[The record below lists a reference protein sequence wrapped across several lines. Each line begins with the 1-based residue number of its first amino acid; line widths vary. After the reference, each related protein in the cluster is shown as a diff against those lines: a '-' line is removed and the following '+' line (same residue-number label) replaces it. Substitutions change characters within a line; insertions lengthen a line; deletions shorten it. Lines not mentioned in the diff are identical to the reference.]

1 MFKLLRFY
9 SASSFIVIFLT
20 AVLLTVFYRQV
31 TMHWIEHLAQTG
43 NLSLAQTVLSSVEPE
58 LEACLDPGTGPGK
71 LPAGLVSQ
79 IHRMTRNSALS
90 RIDIYD
96 RNGLPVFST
105 HPVRAVSARNRDPAF
120 IAALD
125 GRASGTTIFRDT
137 FGHLKERTSANSQ
150 MRTYTPIRGSSSGE
164 VIGVFEAHADVRHLL
179 EESDGILSNILAGA
193 EIILASLYGILFF
206 VVRYARNI
214 ITAQQETFLERT
226 ASLEALSEGL
236 LKGEESRKK
245 QIATELHEG
254 LAQTLSAIKANVES
268 DRRMNDRRGAARTNR
283 PAMDAIVPVLQH
295 AIQEVRTIATE
306 LRPSS
311 LDDLGLLPTINWFC
325 REFEHRHPEI
335 RIRRDISLPE
345 DMIPARLKVEMYR
358 IIESAFKNIA
368 KYSRTDQ
375 ISFLLYPASGMIHL
389 VMSDTPAMPPR
400 TEVLSRLDPGASPQL
415 RFAEMRER
423 TSLSGGTFSAA
434 LNGSEWVTL
443 HSSWACVAET
453 N

>member
-31 TMHWIEHLAQTG
+31 TMHWIEHLAQTS
-43 NLSLAQTVLSSVEPE
+43 NLSLAQTVLSSVAPE
-58 LEACLDPGTGPGK
+58 LETCLDPGAGPGE

-79 IHRMTRNSALS
+79 IHRMTRDTTLN
-90 RIDIYD
+90 RIAIYD
-96 RNGLPVFST
+96 RNGLQVFST
-105 HPVRAVSARNRDPAF
+105 HPVRTISAQSHNPAF
-120 IAALD
+120 MAAL
-125 GRASGTTIFRDT
+125 GGHASGSTIFQDT

-150 MRTYTPIRGSSSGE
+150 MRTYTPIRGSASGE

-214 ITAQQETFLERT
+214 ITAQQETYLERT

-268 DRRMNDRRGAARTNR
+268 GKGRTARKSS
-283 PAMDAIVPVLQH
+283 PSMESLVPVLQH

-368 KYSRTDQ
+368 IYSKTDQ
-375 ISFLLYPASGMIHL
+375 ISFLLYPADGMIHL

-400 TEVLSRLDPGASPQL
+400 TGVISRLDPGASPQL

-443 HSSWACVAET
+443 HSSWACSV
-453 N
+453 

>member
-43 NLSLAQTVLSSVEPE
+43 NLSLAQTVLNSVAPE
-58 LEACLDPGTGPGK
+58 LESCLDPATGACPQE
-71 LPAGLVSQ
+71 LPDGLASQ
-79 IHRMTRNSALS
+79 IDRMTRDSALS

-96 RNGLPVFST
+96 RNGRQVFST
-105 HPVRAVSARNRDPAF
+105 HPLRPIAAQGRDPAL

-125 GRASGTTIFRDT
+125 GRASGSGLFQDA
-137 FGHLKERTSANSQ
+137 FGHLKERTPANSQ
-150 MRTYTPIRGSSSGE
+150 MRTYTPIRASASGE

-179 EESDGILSNILAGA
+179 EESDGILSNILMGA

-206 VVRYARNI
+206 VVRHARNI
-214 ITAQQETFLERT
+214 ISAQQETFLERT

-236 LKGEESRKK
+236 LKSEESRKK

-268 DRRMNDRRGAARTNR
+268 GKSRTAKKNSESL
-283 PAMDAIVPVLQH
+283 VPVLQH

-325 REFEHRHPEI
+325 REFERHHPDI

-345 DMIPARLKVEMYR
+345 NMIPARLKIEMYR

-368 KYSRTDQ
+368 KYSKTDQ
-375 ISFLLYPASGMIHL
+375 ISFLLYPADGMIHL
-389 VMSDTPAMPPR
+389 VIGDTPTMPPGTVTIFR
-400 TEVLSRLDPGASPQL
+400 PDPGANPQL

-423 TSLSGGTFSAA
+423 TSLSGGTFSAS
-434 LNGSEWVTL
+434 LDSSEWVTL
-443 HSSWACVAET
+443 HSSWACGVET

>member
-43 NLSLAQTVLSSVEPE
+43 NLSLAQTVLNSVAPE
-58 LEACLDPGTGPGK
+58 LESCLDPATGAGPQE
-71 LPAGLVSQ
+71 LPDGLASQ
-79 IHRMTRNSALS
+79 IDRMTRDSALS

-96 RNGLPVFST
+96 RNGRQVFST
-105 HPVRAVSARNRDPAF
+105 HPLRPISAQGRDPAL

-125 GRASGTTIFRDT
+125 GRASGSGLFQDA
-137 FGHLKERTSANSQ
+137 FGHLKERTPANSQ
-150 MRTYTPIRGSSSGE
+150 MRTYTPIRSSASGE

-179 EESDGILSNILAGA
+179 EESDGILSNILIGA

-206 VVRYARNI
+206 VVRHARNI

-236 LKGEESRKK
+236 LHGEESRKK

-254 LAQTLSAIKANVES
+254 LAQTLSAIKVNVES
-268 DRRMNDRRGAARTNR
+268 GKGRSAKKSSPSMESL
-283 PAMDAIVPVLQH
+283 VPVLQH

-311 LDDLGLLPTINWFC
+311 LDDLGLLPTLNWFC

-335 RIRRDISLPE
+335 RVRHDVSLAE

-375 ISFLLYPASGMIHL
+375 ISFLLYPANGMIHL
-389 VMSDTPAMPPR
+389 VIGDTPAMQSR
-400 TEVLSRLDPGASPQL
+400 TGAVSRLDPGANPQL

-423 TSLSGGTFSAA
+423 TSLSGGTFSAVRDS
-434 LNGSEWVTL
+434 SEWVTL
-443 HSSWACVAET
+443 HSSWACAVDT